1 MHENP
6 VRKACISRDP
16 SGRAQRIVT
25 FLAANKGRQPRD
37 KIMHWSSFPSP
48 RDEPVCAYA
57 AFAHAVMRANEAL
70 WSFGW
75 EIRRFDEEYELAK
88 VAA

>member
-1 MHENP
+1 MAESP
-6 VRKACISRDP
+6 VRKACNSRDP
-16 SGRAQRIVT
+16 SGRAQRVVT

-48 RDEPVCAYA
+48 RDMPICAYVE
-57 AFAHAVMRANEAL
+57 FANAVMRANEAL
-70 WSFGW
+70 QPFGW
-75 EIRRFDEEYELAK
+75 EILRFGEDYELAK